1 MEPLRFEPILKR
13 IRWGGRRLGTLLNK
27 RIGSESDY
35 AESWE
40 ISDHGS
46 GQSQV
51 ATGTYAGWSLNR
63 LVQERGTELFGTAE
77 PRPQFPL
84 LIKYLDCNDRLSVQV
99 HPDDLLA
106 QRFQADEN
114 GKTEAWVVMDA
125 RPGSLIYA
133 GFREEITPNEVE
145 QALSAGTLESL
156 LHRIEP
162 QVGDCYFIPAGT
174 VHALGEGVV
183 VAEVQQS
190 SDLTFRLYDWGRV
203 DQQGQPRPLHI
214 PEALQ
219 CINYAQGP
227 VSAVVPQMLTDNA
240 TEREELLV
248 SCAYFRLFR
257 RQVKACLPLLPSGT
271 CRVLMVLSGSGEL
284 RWEGQRA
291 PLSMGESCLLP
302 AASPLLELSPNP
314 HSPWELLLAEVI

>member
-1 MEPLRFEPILKR
+1 MIASPCRSTRTTCSRSVF
-13 IRWGGRRLGTLLNK
+13 RR
-27 RIGSESDY
+27 
-35 AESWE
+35 
-40 ISDHGS
+40 
-46 GQSQV
+46 
-51 ATGTYAGWSLNR
+51 
-63 LVQERGTELFGTAE
+63 
-77 PRPQFPL
+77 
-84 LIKYLDCNDRLSVQV
+84 
-99 HPDDLLA
+99 
-106 QRFQADEN
+106 DEN

-162 QVGDCYFIPAGT
+162 KVGDCYFIPAGT

-214 PEALQ
+214 QEALQ
-219 CINYAQGP
+219 CIQFDQGP
-227 VSAVVPQMLTDNA
+227 VAAVVPQVLTDNSI
-240 TEREELLV
+240 EREELLV
-248 SCAYFRLFR
+248 SCGYFRLFR
-257 RQVKACLPLLPSGT
+257 RQVKAPIRLLPSGT

-284 RWEGQRA
+284 RWEGERA
-291 PLSMGESCLLP
+291 PFSLGQTCLLP
-302 AASPLLELSPNP
+302 ASSPLLELTPDP
-314 HSPWELLLAEVI
+314 QTPWQLLLAEVI